1 MHFAPRGLLAV
12 FTDLMSTWSGVC
24 VPTQRHHVRIHHVNT
39 WRRFLVLPS
48 APSLVNSL
56 RANMEYERKGK
67 PRVSSR
73 LHAQHWETGKTRG
86 AGGIVI
92 TDEPSLVLHTARKDG
107 PGKL

>member
-1 MHFAPRGLLAV
+1 MRTH
-12 FTDLMSTWSGVC
+12 
-24 VPTQRHHVRIHHVNT
+24 QVNT
-39 WRRFLVLPS
+39 WQRFLVLPS
-48 APSLVNSL
+48 APSLVDSL

-73 LHAQHWETGKTRG
+73 LHTQHWETGKTRD

-92 TDEPSLVLHTARKDG
+92 TDEPSQVLHTAGKDG